1 MKDLDELTIR
11 KDKKGL
17 YTVYDRFGRAA
28 HGFTRSA
35 AIALYHSLYD
45 EKDYS
50 YHYDVDKTINLKGDT
65 VK

>member
-17 YTVYDRFGRAA
+17 YTVYDKQGRAA

-50 YHYDVDKTINLKGDT
+50 YHYDVDN
-65 VK
+65 

>member
-17 YTVYDRFGRAA
+17 YTVYDRLGRAA

>member
-17 YTVYDRFGRAA
+17 YTVYDKQGRAA